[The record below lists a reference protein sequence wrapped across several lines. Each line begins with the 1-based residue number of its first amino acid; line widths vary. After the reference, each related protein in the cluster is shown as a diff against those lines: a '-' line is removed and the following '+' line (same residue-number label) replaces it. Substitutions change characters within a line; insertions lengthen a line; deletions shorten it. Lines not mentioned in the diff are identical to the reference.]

1 MSSLQI
7 SGNGRTLLRDGK
19 PFFWLADT
27 CWSAFTNITD
37 QEWTD
42 YLDLR
47 AEQGFNVLQINALP
61 QWDRC
66 GSKLGLYPFPT
77 EDGFRFDFSSIN
89 PAYFDH
95 AAAMCRE
102 AVSRGFI
109 PAIVVMWCNYVPDT
123 WAAKIMGDNVIPQD
137 RVEPIVRTI
146 CETFDRFDPI
156 YIISGD
162 TGFDDPAT
170 IERYRYVTE
179 LVERF
184 SPDTFKC
191 YHIKGR
197 YDVLPRDLAEHAD
210 VYLYQSGHNAGGQG
224 TAVTLAESF
233 LSREPR
239 LPVINSEPCYEQMGY
254 SHMLYGRFRQPE
266 IRAAMWNSILSG
278 ACAGVTYGA
287 NGVWNWQKDGMPK
300 NPIGG
305 EGFLQGFPCDK
316 AIRLPGAWDYAF
328 ARRLLLEHG
337 LDVLEPAQTVL
348 SKYENEVR
356 AAKYGDSLLLYVP
369 TNAPLVLKGSWS
381 DYTATVIDLESHE
394 ATVLPVICE
403 NEQSYIGIHP
413 YLADA
418 LILLEKKQTGNM

>member
-1 MSSLQI
+1 MASLQI
-7 SGNGRTLLRDGK
+7 SPSGRTLLRNGK

-37 QEWTD
+37 EEWTE

-66 GSKLGLYPFPT
+66 GSELGVYPFPT
-77 EDGFRFDFSSIN
+77 EDGFQFDFSSIN
-89 PAYFDH
+89 PAYFER
-95 AAAMCRE
+95 AATMCRQ
-102 AVSRGFI
+102 AVDKGFI

-123 WAAKIMGDNVIPQD
+123 WAANIMSGNVIPQD

-146 CETFDRFDPI
+146 CETFDPFDPI

-162 TGFDDPAT
+162 TGFDAPAT

-197 YDVLPRDLAEHAD
+197 YDVLPAELAEHAD
-210 VYLYQSGHNAGGQG
+210 AYLYQSGHNAGGQG

-233 LSREPR
+233 RAREPR

-278 ACAGVTYGA
+278 ACAGITYGA
-287 NGVWNWQKDGMPK
+287 NGVWNWQKGGMPK

-305 EGFLQGFPCDK
+305 EGFLEGFPWNQ
-316 AIRLPGAWDYAF
+316 AVRLPGAWDYAF
-328 ARRLLLEHG
+328 ARKFMEEHDFG
-337 LDVLEPAQTVL
+337 ALEPAQEVL
-348 SKYENEVR
+348 GKYENEIR
-356 AAKYGDSLLLYVP
+356 AARSGDTLLLYVP
-369 TNAPLVLKGSWS
+369 TNAPLILKK
-381 DYTATVIDLESHE
+381 DYTGYTVTAVDLESHKTSQVPF
-394 ATVLPVICE
+394 TVGE
-403 NEQSYIGIHP
+403 DGQTRIGIHP
-413 YLADA
+413 YLADV
-418 LILLEKKQTGNM
+418 LLLVQRKRNG